1 MNQDELFN
9 LLDLGGKEE
18 DPQAI
23 DVPASSGP
31 GRPTGPVTEEC
42 VVMDDWDREKGADLY
57 QTHRNG
63 QPEWWSE
70 FHTISYATD
79 PQLTDNPANKRRS
92 EYIEKLM
99 ESQQYQELRQ
109 STVLNELTSEMA
121 AHQFMQG
128 YVKLAEKDR
137 QRQNKPKKQ
146 KLPGKKDDSGELQ
159 AEMDLIMCVN
169 DALNEAQKEAD
180 EMMEACKGLG
190 MGVEIGRMDTQS
202 VAQMFRRV
210 RQSPTLKRICDLA
223 GAYRRSAQG
232 RQRQKVSHGYDEV
245 VGVHMD
251 GDIGRLLPVEL
262 GSLGDELLE
271 LDTMRRLVE
280 RQTMC
285 REYKGS
291 DKMNKGPIVVCVDES
306 GSMRGEPV
314 CQAKAFGLAMAWVA
328 RKQNRWCALVGYAGG
343 TAGTRLALPPG
354 KWDEN
359 KLMDWLGHFY
369 GGGTVMDVPLKE
381 LPTTYWDE
389 LKCPKGKTDL
399 IIITDGIVSVPQ
411 EMEVNFKNWKLR
423 EKVRCISL
431 ILAGRAGDLEKVSD
445 EVHLISQF
453 DVTSE
458 AIGRCLS
465 I

>member
-1 MNQDELFN
+1 MDPNELLN
-9 LLDLGGKEE
+9 MLDLGGKED
-18 DPQAI
+18 DPPV
-23 DVPASSGP
+23 DVPLSSAKTRSQGP
-31 GRPTGPVTEEC
+31 AVEEC
-42 VVMDDWDREKGADLY
+42 LVLDDWDREKGQELFTKHNAKGMPD
-57 QTHRNG
+57 
-63 QPEWWSE
+63 WWAE
-70 FHTISYATD
+70 FHTAAYATQ
-79 PQLTDNPANKRRS
+79 PELTENCNNKRRQ
-92 EYIEKLM
+92 EYIQKLM
-99 ESQQYQELRQ
+99 ETPEYQDLRR
-109 STVLNELTSEMA
+109 STTLNELASEMA
-121 AHQFMQG
+121 AVQFTRA
-128 YVKLAEKDR
+128 YHELLKKDIERRNKL
-137 QRQNKPKKQ
+137 KKG
-146 KLPGKKDDSGELQ
+146 GKKADPGQEELK
-159 AEMDLIMCVN
+159 AEMDLLSCVSS
-169 DALNEAQKEAD
+169 ALTEATNEVE
-180 EMMEACKGLG
+180 EMEEACKGLG
-190 MGVEIGRMDTQS
+190 MGVEMGRMDQSS

-210 RQSPTLKRICDLA
+210 RNSPTLKRICELA

-245 VGVHMD
+245 VGVQMD
-251 GDIGRLLPVEL
+251 GDIGKLLPVEL
-262 GSLGDELLE
+262 SALGDELLE

-285 REYKGS
+285 REYRGS
-291 DKMNKGPIVVCVDES
+291 DKLNKGPIVVCVDES

-354 KWDEN
+354 RWDEG

-399 IIITDGIVSVPQ
+399 IIITDGIVNVPN

-423 EKVRCISL
+423 EKVRAIGL
-431 ILAGRAGDLEKVSD
+431 ILASRAGDLEKVLD
-445 EVHLISQF
+445 EVHLIPKF
-453 DVTSE
+453 DITNE
-458 AIGRCLS
+458 AISRCLS